1 MNANTR
7 EYTGTFAIIR
17 VYSRIIEKTVKMI
30 NISAWKSILHEIAV
44 NGWGVLIETHNDF
57 SLWRLIE
64 YPRMTEYLELRRGDR
79 VLDIG
84 SGTSSYPLM
93 LTREGVDVVVVELD
107 LDRVRW
113 QQAQVAAGKTGAGRL
128 LAVVGDASALP
139 IRDGAFERVTSISAI
154 EHMFDDVAVGREISR
169 VLAPGGL
176 GAISVPYT
184 TTERRSFFAGLKPFE
199 RIKRNEFVQSGK
211 GTLVRFYT
219 AADVE
224 QRFGAGVGCRITK
237 RSFFGRTWLN
247 NWYHESRLNK
257 YWRSFI
263 LKDWLLATLVHPIEE
278 RLLRE
283 REPFDIMFQIRR
295 EAAPAAANRSQ
306 AAEATA

>member
-1 MNANTR
+1 MK
-7 EYTGTFAIIR
+7 
-17 VYSRIIEKTVKMI
+17 RIT
-30 NISAWKSILHEIAV
+30 ISAFKSILYEIAI

-64 YPRMTEYLELRRGDR
+64 YPRMTDYLELKRGDR

-107 LDRVRW
+107 VERVRW
-113 QQAQVAAGKTGAGRL
+113 QRRMAESKRGAGKL
-128 LAVVGDASALP
+128 FPVVGDASALP
-139 IRDGAFERVTSISAI
+139 LRDGAFRRVTSISAI
-154 EHMFDDVAVGREISR
+154 EHMWDDVAVGAEISR
-169 VLAPGGL
+169 VLAPGGI

-184 TTERRSFFAGLKPFE
+184 RSERASFFKGLKQFTSE
-199 RIKRNEFVQSGK
+199 KRNEFVQAGK

-219 AADVE
+219 DADVE
-224 QRFGAGVGCRITK
+224 QRFGSGVGCAITQ

-247 NWYHESRLNK
+247 DWYHESRLNK

-263 LKDWLLATLVHPIEE
+263 LKDWLLATIVHPLEE
-278 RLLRE
+278 RLLGD
-283 REPFDIMFQIRR
+283 REPFDIMFQIKRNASSR
-295 EAAPAAANRSQ
+295 ANSDQPEAAEVSA
-306 AAEATA
+306 

>member
-1 MNANTR
+1 MKHIT
-7 EYTGTFAIIR
+7 
-17 VYSRIIEKTVKMI
+17 
-30 NISAWKSILHEIAV
+30 ISAFKSIVYEIAI

-64 YPRMTEYLELRRGDR
+64 YPKMTEYLELKRGDR

-107 LDRVRW
+107 AERVRW
-113 QQAQVAAGKTGAGRL
+113 QRDKAAAKAGAGTL
-128 LAVVGDASALP
+128 FAVVGDASRLP
-139 IRDGAFERVTSISAI
+139 LRDGAFERATSISAI
-154 EHMFDDVAVGREISR
+154 EHMWDDQAVGSEISR
-169 VLAPGGL
+169 VLQPGGI

-184 TTERRSFFAGLKPFE
+184 THERRSFFAGLKAFHQ
-199 RIKRNEFVQSGK
+199 IKRNEFVQAGK

-219 AADVE
+219 DQDVE
-224 QRFGAGVGCRITK
+224 ERFGQGVDCRITR

-247 NWYHESRLNK
+247 DWYHESRLNK

-263 LKDWLLATLVHPIEE
+263 LKDWLLATLVHPLEE
-278 RLLRE
+278 RWLKE
-283 REPFDIMFQIRR
+283 REPFDIMFQIQRTG
-295 EAAPAAANRSQ
+295 EPHSATAQHQTQ
-306 AAEATA
+306 AAEVGA